1 VTTVSEQEIPD
12 EWETIQE
19 DYNGNFKLIAEYR
32 NPETGEK
39 VIIKPYKSYD
49 NVPGFCN
56 SHRVKYTS
64 EDGETETVAKGLNG
78 AEHPEDA
85 KARAVS
91 KMQEVMA

>member
-1 VTTVSEQEIPD
+1 MSEQKIPD
-12 EWETIQE
+12 QWETVE
-19 DYNGNFKLIAEYR
+19 EYYNGNFKLIAEYR

-39 VIIKPYKSYD
+39 VIITPYKTYD

-56 SHRVKYTS
+56 SHKVKYTS
-64 EDGETETVAKGLNG
+64 EDGESETVAKGLSQ

-91 KMQEVMA
+91 KIAEVVQ